1 MRWLTLCTI
10 AAAQTAVEQ
19 LLDDAARLASSR
31 VDHACPNTPR
41 RGRDPCACQLACTDL
56 QCANAR
62 HRCATE
68 FAWCSDLDT
77 NNAKRVEK
85 KVATLKVTGPA
96 WRVSDDAL
104 APLAVLRNRRFL
116 ALIGEQKCGTTLL
129 YDALVNSPHLA
140 RAPNGRKEQHFF
152 DSHHVIDACR
162 SRSYVQ
168 GLGSRGGVVDAS
180 PDYLADPVAAVHLA
194 RFVPHAHVVIL
205 HRDPVRRA
213 HAAWDQNRRAGSEDR
228 PFVVAVNDELPV
240 FRRCAA
246 LAPLVTALVDGSGNS
261 SGGHALVEY
270 VERCAHFLDGQ
281 PRNCWVNKLYS
292 VRPACKRYLY
302 KGLYGDH
309 AAVYAAFFPAAQL
322 GALSAEALFADTPRV
337 LSNVARFLGV
347 DGVVPPKRQTCW
359 HDCGTKKSA
368 FAAPEALQRTLA
380 ALYAPSR
387 LRFEALLGAGR
398 VADLS

>member
-1 MRWLTLCTI
+1 MRVCVSTQQQQRKGRWQLRKFKVPRVFRAGISEAQGKATGKTSVRHIKSICCRLGAAEAVRWEPLPSPAGQPAMRWLTLCTI

-62 HRCATE
+62 RRCATE

-104 APLAVLRNRRFL
+104 APLAVLHNRRFV

-152 DSHHVIDACR
+152 DSHHV
-162 SRSYVQ
+162 
-168 GLGSRGGVVDAS
+168 L
-180 PDYLADPVAAVHLA
+180 
-194 RFVPHAHVVIL
+194 
-205 HRDPVRRA
+205 
-213 HAAWDQNRRAGSEDR
+213 NR
-228 PFVVAVNDELPV
+228 V
-240 FRRCAA
+240 
-246 LAPLVTALVDGSGNS
+246 
-261 SGGHALVEY
+261 
-270 VERCAHFLDGQ
+270 
-281 PRNCWVNKLYS
+281 
-292 VRPACKRYLY
+292 
-302 KGLYGDH
+302 
-309 AAVYAAFFPAAQL
+309 
-322 GALSAEALFADTPRV
+322 
-337 LSNVARFLGV
+337 
-347 DGVVPPKRQTCW
+347 
-359 HDCGTKKSA
+359 
-368 FAAPEALQRTLA
+368 
-380 ALYAPSR
+380 
-387 LRFEALLGAGR
+387 
-398 VADLS
+398 